1 MLLTKKY
8 LRKKK
13 DEPIIPN
20 VYDASGSIAGGV
32 SNQNSRAESPLPIL

>member
-1 MLLTKKY
+1 MM
-8 LRKKK
+8 
-13 DEPIIPN
+13 PN